1 MIGDAPRLSTSRPA
15 ATKNTMASETEEEKR
30 SIQRWSRFAIQLN
43 GAVESGQFDHITV
56 SVIARE
62 LEQDRVWEFL
72 VGELPAKVWNIC
84 KLSDVDRHQLA
95 REWKMMSEAYD
106 PEQFHVSR
114 SGLALL
120 VAYVLHMIDIRH
132 ATIPR

>member
-1 MIGDAPRLSTSRPA
+1 MF
-15 ATKNTMASETEEEKR
+15 ETEEEKR
-30 SIQRWSRFAIQLN
+30 SIQRWSRLAIQLN
-43 GAVESGQFDHITV
+43 GAEDSGRFDHITT
-56 SVIARE
+56 SVIASE
-62 LEQDRVWEFL
+62 LQQNRIWAFL
-72 VGELPAKVWNIC
+72 VGELPAKVWDIC

-95 REWKMMSEAYD
+95 QEWKTMSEAYD